1 MPRSI
6 RTTAVF
12 HMVNQYV
19 KTTFDCIT
27 NDSSLGVTPPTTRW
41 IGRYSNWGSNVF
53 NEDGGDSLSGQD
65 SGMAYSWHFQLH
77 PYEIVHKRVAFAI
90 RDTSYYVS
98 ESGVDSTAADGTYS
112 SPFKTIEYALEK
124 IGNKRDIS
132 ISWITRTSHPLSR
145 CQVQAGILP

>member
-1 MPRSI
+1 MIGGSQEDDYATVYKNNRG
-6 RTTAVF
+6 F
-12 HMVNQYV
+12 HMVNQHV

-77 PYEIVHKRVAFAI
+77 PESCPLKEYIVLCIGI
-90 RDTSYYVS
+90 R
-98 ESGVDSTAADGTYS
+98 SGFNG
-112 SPFKTIEYALEK
+112 
-124 IGNKRDIS
+124 R
-132 ISWITRTSHPLSR
+132 
-145 CQVQAGILP
+145 